1 MVIDVLQHV
10 PFEDLAAVRDW
21 GESRGHGFRVHHL
34 YEKAVLPEAKDISL
48 LIILGGPMS
57 ANDTDHWIEDERK
70 LIRQLIDLQ
79 KPVFGICLGAQQI
92 AKALGATVFQGEQ
105 KEVGWHPIQT
115 VTTLFPF
122 VPEKMTVFHWHGEQF
137 TLPDGATRLFGNEVC
152 KNQGF
157 IYRDNVMGL
166 QFHFETTR
174 ESMEKL
180 IMHDKDYLGDG
191 VFVQSEEVMKAA
203 ELPAENVD
211 VLNQLLDHLVHTSC
225 EAV

>member
-1 MVIDVLQHV
+1 MIIDVLQHV
-10 PFEDLAAVRDW
+10 PFEDLAAIKDW
-21 GESRGHGFRVHHL
+21 GEDRGHSFRVHHL
-34 YEKAVLPEAKDISL
+34 YDKAVLPDAQDITL

-57 ANDTDHWIEDERK
+57 ANDADYWIEEERK

-79 KPVFGICLGAQQI
+79 KPLFGICLGAQQI

-115 VTTLFPF
+115 VTTHFPF
-122 VPEKMTVFHWHGEQF
+122 IPDKMTVFHWHGEQF
-137 TLPDGATRLFGNEVC
+137 SLPHGAIRLFGNEVC
-152 KNQGF
+152 ENQGF
-157 IYRDNVMGL
+157 IYRDNVIGL

-180 IMHDKDYLGDG
+180 IVHDKDYVDDG
-191 VFVQSEEVMKAA
+191 MFVQSEEVMKTS

-211 VLNQLLDHLVHTSC
+211 VLYKLLDHLVQSARG
-225 EAV
+225 AV